1 MKVKT
6 LIAISTLVLLALILI
21 SCAHEEGYTH
31 TEATTPVSEP
41 ENIDD
46 CELEEIEMENT
57 EYLESEES
65 KTEDGDCF
73 ESDEAE
79 IENSEHSESDASNQ
93 EAEDEDEDEDENDND
108 VEQEQTLITKSECIV
123 LLENP
128 IDLRLILW
136 QDFDEVKHLFGN
148 EISRGSAHIFD
159 YVYSYEVGLRLGVIS
174 DNDNIKRIHS
184 TIMDFSQTY
193 NCTCVHLSGINGTS
207 TRDEVVALFGDC
219 PYNTRSSTDEE
230 RVGAVI
236 SYGYWIEEHRF
247 ARFFFDDDD
256 RVVSINYFM
265 AES

>member
-1 MKVKT
+1 MKMKVKT
-6 LIAISTLVLLALILI
+6 LIAISTLVLVVLILI

-31 TEATTPVSEP
+31 TEATTPISDP

-46 CELEEIEMENT
+46 CESEEIEMEST
-57 EYLESEES
+57 EYLESEEM
-65 KTEDGDCF
+65 EMENVEYP
-73 ESDEAE
+73 ESEE
-79 IENSEHSESDASNQ
+79 MEMENSEHSESDASNQ
-93 EAEDEDEDEDENDND
+93 EEEEENDDNI
-108 VEQEQTLITKSECIV
+108 EQEQNLITKSECIV